1 MDGPA
6 VDREPAPVSRRRF
19 APSLELNA
27 LALMAATGI
36 TALVGLGFWAVAARL
51 PASEVGRASA
61 VLSTAT
67 MLSLLASSNIG
78 LLFSRVLASAGGKS
92 RSVVLAGYGAAT
104 GIGAILGVGFVL
116 FIPNDALFDSWLDR
130 ATFPLLV
137 VLFCIFVLQDWVLIG
152 LRAARWVPL
161 EQLLFALAKLGL
173 LVLFS
178 ALVLDG
184 GIVLAW
190 AIPCALAVLIIN
202 VLLLGR
208 VLPNRPPPASGAAEM
223 PSRRGLGIIFLAEY
237 ATGAMA
243 VVIPLTLPL
252 IVVAQLGT
260 EANAYYALPWLI
272 AESLGLL
279 IWNISSSYMVE
290 ASHDGPQ
297 IAALMRR
304 TFRLSLLVGGLGVPF
319 LLIAAPLLLSFLGP
333 DYAAEGTTVLRLM
346 VAAIPFTIIVLMYVT
361 TSRVKNQMGRV
372 VAIQLL
378 SAIMVI
384 GLALAL
390 IPRLGI
396 DGAGWAYLIA
406 EAIAA
411 AIVIVPLIRFMRA
424 NQVSLLRKPPP
435 VTEPVPV
442 PASTNIARAAADAVT
457 ERT

>member
-1 MDGPA
+1 M
-6 VDREPAPVSRRRF
+6 SRRRF

-27 LALMAATGI
+27 IALMAATGI
-36 TALVGLGFWAVAARL
+36 TALFGLAFWAVAARL
-51 PASEVGRASA
+51 PASEVGRAAA

-78 LLFSRVLASAGGKS
+78 LLFSRVLASAGEKS

-104 GIGAILGVGFVL
+104 GVGAVLGIGFVL

-130 ATFPLLV
+130 VTFPLLV
-137 VLFCIFVLQDWVLIG
+137 VLFGLFVLQDWVLIG
-152 LRAARWVPL
+152 LRASRWVPV
-161 EQLLFALAKLGL
+161 EQFLFALAKLGL
-173 LVLFS
+173 LVVFS
-178 ALVLDG
+178 AILIDG

-190 AIPCALAVLIIN
+190 AIPCLLAVLIIN
-202 VLLLGR
+202 LLLLGR
-208 VLPNRPPPASGAAEM
+208 VLPNRPPPADGAAQM
-223 PSRRGLGIIFLAEY
+223 PSRRGLGTIFLAEY

-252 IVVAQLGT
+252 IVVSQLGT

-304 TFRLSLLVGGLGVPF
+304 TFRLSFLVGGLGVPF
-319 LLIAAPLLLSFLGP
+319 LLIAAPWLLSFLGP

-346 VAAIPFTIIVLMYVT
+346 VAAIPFNIIVTMYVT
-361 TSRVKNQMGRV
+361 TSRVRNLMGRV

-384 GLALAL
+384 GLALTL

-396 DGAGWAYLIA
+396 NGAGWAYLIA

-411 AIVIVPLIRFMRA
+411 TIVIVPLSRFMRA
-424 NQVSLLRKPPP
+424 NHVSLLRKPE
-435 VTEPVPV
+435 VVAEPAGV
-442 PASTNIARAAADAVT
+442 PASTS
-457 ERT
+457 